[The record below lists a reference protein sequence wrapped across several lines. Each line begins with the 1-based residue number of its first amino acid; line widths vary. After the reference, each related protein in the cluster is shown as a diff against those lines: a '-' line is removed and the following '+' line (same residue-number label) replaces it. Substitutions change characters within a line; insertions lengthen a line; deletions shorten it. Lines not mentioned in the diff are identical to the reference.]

1 MIKVIR
7 NAEDFK
13 EMLEEIT
20 KEKLNN
26 ENEDSVTQKAK
37 VDLDNPPLR
46 PANYKTLIKEECI
59 KELVEVRN
67 KMINIHDKLVTKD
80 ILKDRSKEAI
90 SILQFLVF
98 NNGLTNAITEVN
110 TLLHIHH
117 QDFEDSMRKIAREEG
132 LSIEEYAIKYM
143 LEDIMG

>member
-20 KEKLNN
+20 KEQLNN
-26 ENEDSVTQKAK
+26 ENEDSVTQKTK

-46 PANYKTLIKEECI
+46 PNNYETLINKECI
-59 KELVEVRN
+59 KELVEVRK
-67 KMINIHDKLVTKD
+67 KMINIQNKLTKG
-80 ILKDRSKEAI
+80 ILKGDPRQSL
-90 SILQFLVF
+90 SILQLLIF
-98 NNGLTNAITEVN
+98 NEGLSNAIIEVN

-117 QDFEDSMRKIAREEG
+117 QDFEDSMKKLAREEG
-132 LSIEEYAIKYM
+132 LSIEEYAIKRM
-143 LEDIMG
+143 LESIMG

>member
-46 PANYKTLIKEECI
+46 PNNYETLIKEECI

-80 ILKDRSKEAI
+80 ILKDRSKEAM

-117 QDFEDSMRKIAREEG
+117 QEFEDSMRKIAREEG